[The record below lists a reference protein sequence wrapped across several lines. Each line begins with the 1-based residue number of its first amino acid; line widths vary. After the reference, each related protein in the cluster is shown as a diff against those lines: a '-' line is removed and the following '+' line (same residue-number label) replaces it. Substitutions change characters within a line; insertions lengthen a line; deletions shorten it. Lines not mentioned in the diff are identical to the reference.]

1 MSSVPE
7 EDRLEKF
14 SSTKTISL
22 LKVIRENAEA
32 MEKGIRMI
40 VFVDERATAVALAQ
54 ILNTANNPNIRADSV
69 VGVAPGCNG
78 ISAKLVAKVGLRSPA
93 KKCCSL
99 LARIL
104 WPLYY
109 RLFFQLQSAKK
120 QQLETIKSFRAGIV
134 NVMVATSVLEEGS

>member
-1 MSSVPE
+1 MDCSPNSKLIDAGNIFSQTLPVIVLGFCGIFDFNEVLLFSPRFRILLANTMSSVPE

-22 LKVIRENAEA
+22 QKVIRENAEA
-32 MEKGIRMI
+32 MVKGIRMI

-93 KKCCSL
+93 
-99 LARIL
+99 
-104 WPLYY
+104 
-109 RLFFQLQSAKK
+109 
-120 QQLETIKSFRAGIV
+120 
-134 NVMVATSVLEEGS
+134 

>member
-93 KKCCSL
+93 
-99 LARIL
+99 
-104 WPLYY
+104 
-109 RLFFQLQSAKK
+109 
-120 QQLETIKSFRAGIV
+120 
-134 NVMVATSVLEEGS
+134 